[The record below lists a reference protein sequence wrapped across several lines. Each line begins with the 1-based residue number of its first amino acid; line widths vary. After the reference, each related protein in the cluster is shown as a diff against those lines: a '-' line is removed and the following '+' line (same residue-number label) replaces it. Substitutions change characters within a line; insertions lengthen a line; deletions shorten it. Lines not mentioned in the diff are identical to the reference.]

1 MISIRERG
9 KIAVGLFILSE
20 ANFFLLLI
28 IAFVYYH
35 AYPGPGPT
43 AATALNP
50 MRTGMFSL
58 ALFSSSATIW
68 MASRSARRSD
78 SRGLVMWLTI
88 TIALGVL
95 FLFGQAREYYDLIAN
110 GVTVSR
116 NLFATTFFTLT
127 GFHGLHVIIGLVA
140 LSITLGLARAGKLH
154 EHTEGRLWRGRMVL
168 AFRRR
173 SLGGGLQ
180 RRVSMGSGRI
190 VIASRITT
198 AWDFDP
204 SVIVGCSRWRL
215 RMRSRVT

>member
-1 MISIRERG
+1 MITVRERG
-9 KIAVGLFILSE
+9 KMAVGLFILSE
-20 ANFFLLLI
+20 TNFFLLLI

-68 MASRSARRSD
+68 MASRAARRSD
-78 SRGLVMWLTI
+78 SRGLVRWLSI

-95 FLFGQAREYYDLIAN
+95 FMFGQAREYYDLLTS

-127 GFHGLHVIIGLVA
+127 GFHGLHVMIGLVA
-140 LSITLGLARAGKLH
+140 LCVTLGLARAGKLH
-154 EHTEGRLWRGRMVL
+154 EQTTDGFGAVEWYWHFVDVVWVVVFSVVYLWG
-168 AFRRR
+168 A
-173 SLGGGLQ
+173 G
-180 RRVSMGSGRI
+180 
-190 VIASRITT
+190 AS
-198 AWDFDP
+198 
-204 SVIVGCSRWRL
+204 
-215 RMRSRVT
+215 